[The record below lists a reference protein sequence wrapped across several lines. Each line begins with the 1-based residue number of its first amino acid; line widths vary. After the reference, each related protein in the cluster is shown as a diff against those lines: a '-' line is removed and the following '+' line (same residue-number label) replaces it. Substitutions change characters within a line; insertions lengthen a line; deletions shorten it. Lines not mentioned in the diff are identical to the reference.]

1 MSYARNFNDLRSHR
15 TGKLLLRAGAAC
27 QFHHIGIAVNVSFA
41 VPADA
46 VRPSCSRGLPPR
58 RAGIC
63 FFDEP
68 SDEATFKTTYLFARA
83 FKQGT
88 DEILVWSD
96 PSVEHM
102 QAPYM
107 HEALEQCDILCP
119 NLRRYLEEKPLEG
132 IVDVEDPEPVS
143 RIKNALQVTVDFTFD
158 VGCDSGALC

>member
-1 MSYARNFNDLRSHR
+1 MMS
-15 TGKLLLRAGAAC
+15 
-27 QFHHIGIAVNVSFA
+27 VSFPLIRGYFNGLDTIKYGYTFF
-41 VPADA
+41 VPIYSSTAFEYTSQ
-46 VRPSCSRGLPPR
+46 V
-58 RAGIC
+58 GIC

-107 HEALEQCDILCP
+107 RE
-119 NLRRYLEEKPLEG
+119 
-132 IVDVEDPEPVS
+132 
-143 RIKNALQVTVDFTFD
+143 
-158 VGCDSGALC
+158 